1 MSEGLRREYGLRD
14 LILFHITA
22 IVTLRWISFS
32 AARGPS
38 SLSLWA
44 LAFFAFLLPI
54 AYVVID
60 FTRKMPQEG
69 GLYQW
74 IKNTLGHFHGFVAAW
89 CYVVNN
95 LFYFP
100 SLLVAVAGYA
110 AFTLVGDR
118 QDLQNNISFVRYFAL
133 AALWATL
140 ILNLIGVRFG
150 KWVQNIGGL
159 SIWIPG
165 TILILLGMYQFIKS
179 GSVTDFSMR
188 SLFPDFRNY
197 DTWSVWAQICFAF
210 TGIELASTMSEEVK
224 DPVKS
229 IPKSIY
235 IACVIIT
242 AIYILGTIS
251 ILVTIGSE
259 NTNLVTGIMQAIAA
273 VLSSMG
279 LSGMITPIAVLLTLG
294 GLGTLA
300 AWLAGAARLPYTV
313 GVDRYLPQALG
324 KLHPRWGT
332 PYVSL
337 LTLGCISSV
346 IIWMSFSGASVKET
360 YTILVNACLILYF
373 IPFAYLFVAHF
384 WMNWKTDRKPL
395 ALVLALVGLI
405 STLAAIVLAC
415 IPAPETENKTRYVL
429 EVVGGSFGLVVV
441 SMVLYWNA
449 RRKGTAVPAV

>member
-1 MSEGLRREYGLRD
+1 LRD

-110 AFTLVGDR
+110 AFTLVGDK

-165 TILILLGMYQFIKS
+165 TVLILLGMYQFIKS

-197 DTWSVWAQICFAF
+197 VTWSVWAQICFAF

-259 NTNLVTGIMQAIAA
+259 NTNLVTGIMQAISA

-337 LTLGCISSV
+337 LTLGSISSV

-373 IPFAYLFVAHF
+373 IPFGYLFVAHF

-441 SMVLYWNA
+441 SMVIYWNA
-449 RRKGTAVPAV
+449 RRRGTAAPAV

>member
-14 LILFHITA
+14 LVLFHITA
-22 IVTLRWISFS
+22 IVTLRWISFA
-32 AARGPS
+32 AARGQS
-38 SLSLWA
+38 SLSLWV

-110 AFTLVGDR
+110 AFTLVGDK
-118 QDLQNNISFVRYFAL
+118 QDLQNNIAFVRYFSL
-133 AALWATL
+133 AALWAML
-140 ILNLIGVRFG
+140 VLNLVGVRFG

-165 TILILLGMYQFIKS
+165 TLLILLGIFQFFKA
-179 GSVTDFSMR
+179 GSVTHFSLRGM
-188 SLFPDFRNY
+188 FPDFGNY
-197 DTWSVWAQICFAF
+197 DTWSVWSQICFAF

-224 DPVKS
+224 NPERS
-229 IPKSIY
+229 IPRSIY
-235 IACVIIT
+235 IACVILT
-242 AIYILGTIS
+242 AIYVLGTIS

-259 NTNLVTGIMQAIAA
+259 NTNLVTGIMQAISA

-279 LSGMITPIAVLLTLG
+279 FAGWITPVAVLLTLG

-300 AWLAGAARLPYTV
+300 AWLAGAARLPYSV
-313 GVDRYLPQALG
+313 GVDRYLPQPLG

-337 LTLGCISSV
+337 LTLGIISSV
-346 IIWMSFSGASVKET
+346 IIWMSFSGASVKEA
-360 YTILVNACLILYF
+360 YTILVNACIILYF
-373 IPFAYLFVAHF
+373 IPFGYVFWAHI

-395 ALVLALVGLI
+395 ALVLAFAGLI
-405 STLAAIVLAC
+405 STITAIVFSC
-415 IPAPETENKTRYVL
+415 IPAPGTEHPGIYVL
-429 EVVGGSFGLVVV
+429 EVVGGSFGLVIV
-441 SMVLYWNA
+441 SMILYWNA
-449 RRKGTAVPAV
+449 RRKVSAAASV